1 MKQDCDVVTNLWISL
16 KQRLKENIWLDF
28 YWDYIFFIQTESKL
42 FVLEDKHIVITLI
55 LDHVFSCLEYVSC
68 LSCLLFVSKLWFDL
82 MSAADWCDDEQID
95 LSSTN
100 FFNSFTWFCVVGGL
114 CGVEVTCCEA
124 NCPPG
129 IIKFIST
136 LTLFYNNRMM
146 SVSDHVWENLP
157 DEYRCERIRNL
168 SSCFVLYSDCVDAV
182 CQKPSVVIWLRLWR
196 PTPPTWHIWTW
207 VKTTWGLCIW
217 SSSVFS

>member
-1 MKQDCDVVTNLWISL
+1 MKQDCDVVTNLWLSL

-100 FFNSFTWFCVVGGL
+100 FFNSFMWFCVVGGL
-114 CGVEVTCCEA
+114 CGVKVTCCWLRGKL
-124 NCPPG
+124 PPWPCFTTTEWWVCL
-129 IIKFIST
+129 IMF
-136 LTLFYNNRMM
+136 
-146 SVSDHVWENLP
+146 
-157 DEYRCERIRNL
+157 ERISLMSTDVNELGIYLHVLFFIQIVWMQFVRNHL
-168 SSCFVLYSDCVDAV
+168 WWSGCGSEDQPLPPDTSGPGWKQPGGFAYEAAQSF
-182 CQKPSVVIWLRLWR
+182 PRESRL
-196 PTPPTWHIWTW
+196 
-207 VKTTWGLCIW
+207 
-217 SSSVFS
+217 

>member
-1 MKQDCDVVTNLWISL
+1 M
-16 KQRLKENIWLDF
+16 
-28 YWDYIFFIQTESKL
+28 
-42 FVLEDKHIVITLI
+42 
-55 LDHVFSCLEYVSC
+55 FSCLEYVLC

-82 MSAADWCDDEQID
+82 MSAEDWCDDEQID
-95 LSSTN
+95 LSSQLSLLLLT
-100 FFNSFTWFCVVGGL
+100 FSILLRDSVLLAVCVVWRWLAAG
-114 CGVEVTCCEA
+114 CEA

-129 IIKFIST
+129 IIKFILT
-136 LTLFYNNRMM
+136 LTLFYNNIMM

-207 VKTTWGLCIW
+207 VKTTWGVCIW

>member
-1 MKQDCDVVTNLWISL
+1 MKQDCDEVTNLWLSL

-28 YWDYIFFIQTESKL
+28 YWDYIFFIQTESNL

-114 CGVEVTCCEA
+114 CGVKVTCCWLRGKL
-124 NCPPG
+124 PPG
-129 IIKFIST
+129 
-136 LTLFYNNRMM
+136 NNK
-146 SVSDHVWENLP
+146 VYLDFDLVLQQQNDECVW
-157 DEYRCERIRNL
+157 
-168 SSCFVLYSDCVDAV
+168 SC
-182 CQKPSVVIWLRLWR
+182 LRESPW
-196 PTPPTWHIWTW
+196 WVQMWTN
-207 VKTTWGLCIW
+207 
-217 SSSVFS
+217 